1 MRKMAETD
9 AEGPRVGAQRRLHV
23 PCEVVLLVVY
33 RNERGI
39 EVLDHIEYFSQHLNA
54 TNLLGARGAHR
65 NGRHWL
71 SCAMGKEGISEEGM
85 TNVEISH
92 WNAF

>member
-1 MRKMAETD
+1 VRKKAETG
-9 AEGPRVGAQRRLHV
+9 AEGPLEGAQRRLRV
-23 PCEVVLLVVY
+23 SCVVVLLVVC

-39 EVLDHIEYFSQHLNA
+39 EFLDHVEYFSQHLNA

-71 SCAMGKEGISEEGM
+71 PCAMGKEGISEEGM
-85 TNVEISH
+85 TNVEISQC
-92 WNAF
+92 NAT